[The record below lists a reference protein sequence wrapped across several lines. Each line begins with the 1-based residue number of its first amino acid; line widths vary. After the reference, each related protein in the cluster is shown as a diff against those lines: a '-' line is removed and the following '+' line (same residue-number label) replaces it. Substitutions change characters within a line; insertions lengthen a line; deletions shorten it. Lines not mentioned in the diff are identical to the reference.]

1 LQDQSWQIRN
11 SQGRPLGLSHGVLFI
26 VVQKGTTV
34 GRKLL
39 SGSVLQVISLF
50 ASALASFF
58 LMPFIVH
65 HLGDRLYGFW
75 ALAATTIGYYSLLDF
90 GLSVAVSQFIS
101 VAIGRSETS
110 ECRAIFNTA
119 LRIQSLIGV
128 VALLATGAIAFAT
141 PLLCHNPADVP
152 VFWRV
157 IVVLGVN
164 AAITFPTK
172 VYAGVLEA
180 EFRFDIQSSLAIL
193 GVVLRTGLVFWAVW
207 AGGGLLSLAWM
218 TLLATLPI
226 TALQIWFARRE
237 APWAR
242 IGSGGFEL
250 TRVKNFFSY
259 SIYTF
264 LTLLADVVRFQIDT
278 ILIAAFIGLEAV
290 THYRIAGLLA
300 QYYIQI
306 IAGSLGMLR
315 PVFSRLHGAADSK
328 RLEKTFFFGTKISL
342 CTSIFLGLALIG
354 WGKPFITR
362 WMGVRYDDAYLPLV
376 ALSLA
381 VFLDLCQKPS
391 IDLLYATFKHRFYT
405 YMNWAEG
412 LLNLMFSLILVRP
425 LGILGVAMGTLIG
438 AFVIR
443 IVVQPWWVC
452 KATRT
457 SYAVYIKFL
466 AENLL
471 RCGCLMGLT
480 IALCAWGL
488 RPGYPWLLSSA
499 ICATV
504 VYGVLSLFLVF
515 NGAERRQLLAA
526 LTNRR
531 ATQIEPA
538 VAGATLG

>member
-1 LQDQSWQIRN
+1 MVEK
-11 SQGRPLGLSHGVLFI
+11 GR
-26 VVQKGTTV
+26 TV

-50 ASALASFF
+50 ASALSSFF

-90 GLSVAVSQFIS
+90 GLSVAVSQFIG
-101 VAIGRSETS
+101 VAIGRSEKS

-128 VALLATGAIAFAT
+128 IALLATGAIAVAT
-141 PLLCHNPADVP
+141 PLLCRNPADVP
-152 VFWRV
+152 TFWRV
-157 IVVLGVN
+157 IVVLGVT

-193 GVVLRTGLVFWAVW
+193 GVVLRTALIFWAIVS
-207 AGGGLLSLAWM
+207 GGGLLALAWM
-218 TLLATLPI
+218 TFLATLPV

-242 IGSGGFEL
+242 IEGGGFEL
-250 TRVKNFFSY
+250 KRVKNFFSY

-264 LTLLADVVRFQIDT
+264 LTLLADVVRFQIDP
-278 ILIAAFIGLEAV
+278 LVIAAFVGLEAV
-290 THYRIAGLLA
+290 THYRIAGLFA
-300 QYYIQI
+300 QYYIQL
-306 IAGSLGMLR
+306 IAGSIGMLR

-328 RLEKTFFFGTKISL
+328 GLEEILFFGTKISL

-362 WMGVRYDDAYLPLV
+362 WMGMKYDDAYLPLV

-381 VFLDLCQKPS
+381 VLLDLCQKPS

-412 LLNLMFSLILVRP
+412 ILNLIFSLLLVRP

-438 AFVIR
+438 AFLIR

-452 KATRT
+452 KATGI

-466 AENLL
+466 AGSFL
-471 RCGCLMGLT
+471 RCGFLMGAV
-480 IALCAWGL
+480 IVICAWGL
-488 RPGYPWLLSSA
+488 RPSYPWLVGSA
-499 ICATV
+499 ICASTL
-504 VYGVLSLFLVF
+504 YAVLSLFLVF
-515 NGAERRQLLAA
+515 NSGERRRLLAA

-531 ATQIEPA
+531 ASHVEPA
-538 VAGATLG
+538 VAGAGLG